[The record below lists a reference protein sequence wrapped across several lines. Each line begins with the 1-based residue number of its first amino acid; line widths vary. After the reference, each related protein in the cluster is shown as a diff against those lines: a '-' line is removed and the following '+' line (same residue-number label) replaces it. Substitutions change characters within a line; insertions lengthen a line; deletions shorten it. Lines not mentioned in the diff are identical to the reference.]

1 MRVKDKIIL
10 ITGASSGIGAAS
22 ARLLAA
28 KGAIVVLQ
36 ARGVGNLNKVAV
48 EIRALGGTAHVYPVD
63 LTQYEEVNAV
73 AERIISNVGLPEV
86 IINGAGA
93 GQWLSIFESQS
104 QDFEQQMAA
113 PYYAAA
119 YTTKAFIDQM
129 KARDSGHIININS
142 IACYFNIPGAIGYM
156 AARHAMRGF
165 SNALYADLYHTNL
178 NASMIAAGKV
188 DTAYFENNPG
198 SAERI
203 PKIST
208 TLVHTMSV
216 DEVAKAV
223 LRTIGT
229 KKRVVVIPFMMRVF
243 VWLNRFIPGFFDML
257 SRWTGYKVS

>member
-1 MRVKDKIIL
+1 MSVKNKIIL

-22 ARLLAA
+22 AKLLAS

-36 ARGVGNLNKVAV
+36 ARGEANLNKVATV
-48 EIRALGGTAHVYPVD
+48 IQEKGGLAHVYPVD
-63 LTQYEEVNAV
+63 LTKYVEVNAV
-73 AERIISNVGLPEV
+73 AERVISEVGLPDV

-93 GQWLSIFESQS
+93 GHWLSIFESQS
-104 QDFEQQMAA
+104 QDFEEQMAA

-129 KARDSGHIININS
+129 KERDSGHIININS
-142 IACYFNIPGAIGYM
+142 IACYFNIPGAIGYV

-165 SNALYADLYHTNL
+165 SSSLYTDLHHTNL
-178 NASMIAAGKV
+178 HASMIAAGKV

-216 DEVAKAV
+216 DEVARAV
-223 LRTIGT
+223 LRTIKT
-229 KKRVVVIPFMMRVF
+229 RKKVVVIPFMMRVF
-243 VWLNRFIPGFFDML
+243 VTMNRFVPGFFDML
-257 SRWTGYKVS
+257 SRWTGYRAN